1 VPSSP
6 AAQPEIGKGVGARDC
21 VSLQTSVN
29 VQANMIQS
37 DNGQLSLAKRSLRSR
52 IPSERWEQIKVAYVS
67 GIGLREIARKL
78 DIPEGTVLGKS
89 KRNGWTQ
96 QIQVATQ
103 QQSDAI
109 IPVQSAP
116 QSLVAILSERKGRTR
131 LGLSKY
137 AAEAAERAGESD
149 GDLALSRNVR
159 DVAAVHSTLWPD
171 SPQPEILNVAVLIGQ
186 EMPIPPGEESRTT
199 RPEKIKQI
207 EGKEVAE

>member
-78 DIPEGTVLGKS
+78 DIPEGTVLAHA

-137 AAEAAERAGESD
+137 AAEAAERAGGERWRFGLVAQRARCCRSAFNPLARLASARD
-149 GDLALSRNVR
+149 SECCCTNRTGDAYS
-159 DVAAVHSTLWPD
+159 AW
-171 SPQPEILNVAVLIGQ
+171 
-186 EMPIPPGEESRTT
+186 
-199 RPEKIKQI
+199 
-207 EGKEVAE
+207 